1 MIQCIICG
9 DNKKFRKILM
19 LRKALTAL
27 SLTSAVLVSAVQ
39 ADEGMWQ
46 PHQLQEISGKLKQAG
61 LELDPTQMEN
71 LNQFPMNAI
80 ISLGGCTASFLSE
93 QGLVVTNHH
102 CAYGSIQYNSSEQ
115 DNLLEKGFVAKTLEE
130 ELPAAPGSRVYVT
143 ESLTNVTDKVTGSI
157 DKSLTGKAFFNE
169 IEKNEKA
176 LVTECETSQDYR
188 CEVYSFHG
196 GLEYFLIKQLAIR
209 DVRLVYA
216 PPSSIG
222 KFGGDTDNWMW
233 PRHTGDWAFYRAYV
247 NKDGKPADFS
257 EDNVPFEPDAF
268 LKVNAKGVDE
278 GDYVMVLGY
287 PGRTNRYRTA
297 DEVENQFTLIYPT
310 AKRYREEYI
319 DTIKSV
325 APAGSE
331 ARIKYE
337 STLAGL
343 ANYAKN
349 YGSMVESF
357 NKGDMLVRKQKE
369 LKELQAWINSSN
381 KRKKKYGKAVDELS
395 QLITQAQENQE
406 RDLIQAYIGR
416 TNMMVVAKRLYRLAH
431 EKSKPDAER
440 KQGYQQRDMKR
451 FTQSMKRVNRRYDAE
466 VDKAVLAHFIAQYS
480 QFPDSERNQAFDK
493 FFGLKGGFSSNK
505 LNKQLD
511 EMHSN
516 TKLDQESVR
525 LAWMD
530 KSVEEFKE
538 SSDPYIQFA
547 VSQYENDRKL
557 EQQEEQ
563 LYGKLAQARPAFMS
577 AMIAFKKSKGE
588 PVYADANSSLRITY
602 GNVKG
607 YSPQDGLTAT
617 PFTTLEGMLAKYVAG
632 DHEFDLFENI
642 RTAIATKDYGKYYR
656 TKVDSVPVNYLST
669 LDITGGNSGSPTLN
683 GKGEFVGLV
692 FDGVYESII
701 GDWDY
706 DTKLNRAI
714 HTSVPFMLWT
724 MEHIDGANNV
734 VEEMTIVE

>member
-1 MIQCIICG
+1 
-9 DNKKFRKILM
+9 M
-19 LRKALTAL
+19 LHRRLLKAL
-27 SLTSAVLVSAVQ
+27 SLASVVLASSVQ

-46 PHQLQEISGKLKQAG
+46 PHQLQEISGKLKKAG

-80 ISLGGCTASFLSE
+80 ISLGGCTASFLSD

-102 CAYGSIQYNSSEQ
+102 CAYGSIQYNSSEEE
-115 DNLLEKGFVAKTLEE
+115 NLLKQGFVAKSLDQ
-130 ELPAAPGSRVYVT
+130 ELQAAPGSRVYVT
-143 ESLTNVTDKVTGSI
+143 ESLTNVTDKITGTIPSST
-157 DKSLTGKAFFNE
+157 KGEAYFKA

-176 LVTECETSQDYR
+176 LVAACETSQDYR

-196 GLEYFLIKQLAIR
+196 GLEYFLIKQLSIR

-247 NKDGKPADFS
+247 NKDGKPADYS
-257 EDNVPFEPDAF
+257 KDNVPFKPKAF
-268 LKVNAKGVDE
+268 LKVNANGVE
-278 GDYVMVLGY
+278 NEDYVMVLGY
-287 PGRTNRYRTA
+287 PGRTNRYRIA
-297 DEVENQFTLIYPT
+297 QEVENQFNWVYPT

-319 DTIKSV
+319 DVIKET

-349 YGSMVESF
+349 YGSMIESF
-357 NKGDMLVRKQKE
+357 NKGDMLARKQKE
-369 LKELQAWINSSN
+369 LKDLQAWINSS
-381 KRKKKYGKAVDELS
+381 KARQEKYGKALTELNE
-395 QLITQAQENQE
+395 LVAQGQVNQE
-406 RDLIQAYIGR
+406 RDLILAYIGR
-416 TNMMVVAKRLYRLAH
+416 TNLIGVSKRLYRLAN
-431 EKSKPDAER
+431 ERQKPDAER
-440 KQGYQQRDMKR
+440 KQGYQDRDMNR
-451 FTQSMKRVNRRYDAE
+451 FKQGMKRVNRRYDAG
-466 VDKAVLAHFIAQYS
+466 VDKAVLNHFIAQYA
-480 QFPDSERNQAFDK
+480 QLPATERNATFDK
-493 FFGLKGGFSSNK
+493 FFGIDKTFDAKK
-505 LNKQLD
+505 LAA
-511 EMHSN
+511 
-516 TKLDQESVR
+516 KLDQMHKDTELDQEAVR

-530 KSVEEFKE
+530 KSVEDFKN
-538 SSDPYIQFA
+538 SNDPYIQFA

-557 EQQEEQ
+557 EKQDDE
-563 LYGKLAQARPAFMS
+563 LFGKLAQVRPAFMS
-577 AMIAFKKSKGE
+577 AMIAYKKSKGE

-632 DHEFDLFENI
+632 DDEFDLFENI
-642 RTAIATKDYGKYYR
+642 RTAIANKDYGNYR
-656 TKVDSVPVNYLST
+656 RESLNSVPVNYLST

-706 DTKLNRAI
+706 NPKLNRAI

-724 MEHIDGANNV
+724 MEKIDGAQNIV
-734 VEEMTIVE
+734 DEMTIVK

>member
-1 MIQCIICG
+1 
-9 DNKKFRKILM
+9 M
-19 LRKALTAL
+19 LYKNLIKAL
-27 SLTSAVLVSAVQ
+27 SLSSLVFAGTLQ

-46 PHQLQEISGKLKQAG
+46 PHQLQQISGKLKQAG

-71 LNQFPMNAI
+71 LDQFPMNAI

-102 CAYGSIQYNSSEQ
+102 CAYGSIQYNSSE
-115 DNLLEKGFVAKTLEE
+115 DKNLLKQGFVAKTKAE
-130 ELPAAPGSRVYVT
+130 ELQAAPGSRVYVT
-143 ESLTNVTDKVTGSI
+143 ESLTNVTEKITGSI
-157 DKSLTGKAFFNE
+157 ASSVQGEAYYNA

-176 LVTECETSQDYR
+176 LVAECETSQDYR

-196 GLEYFLIKQLAIR
+196 GLEYFLMKQLALR

-247 NKDGKPADFS
+247 NKDGKPADYS
-257 EDNVPFEPDAF
+257 KDNVPFKPKAF
-268 LKVNAKGVDE
+268 LNVNANGVE
-278 GDYVMVLGY
+278 ENDYVMVLGY
-287 PGRTNRYRTA
+287 PGRTNRYRIA
-297 DEVENQFTLIYPT
+297 DEVENVFTWVYPT
-310 AKRYREEYI
+310 SKRYREEYI
-319 DTIKSV
+319 DVIKTT

-357 NKGDMLVRKQKE
+357 NKGDMLTRKQQELTELQDWINASADRQKQYGKA
-369 LKELQAWINSSN
+369 LKELN
-381 KRKKKYGKAVDELS
+381 
-395 QLITQAQENQE
+395 QLVAETEKNQQ
-406 RDLIQAYIGR
+406 RDLIMSYIGR
-416 TNMMVVAKRLYRLAH
+416 TNLMSVSKRLYRLAN
-431 EKSKPDAER
+431 EKTKADSER

-451 FTQSMKRVNRRYDAE
+451 FTQGMKRVNRRYDAE
-466 VDKAVLAHFIAQYS
+466 VDKAVLAHFIAEYA
-480 QFPDSERNQAFDK
+480 QFPASERNPTFDAFFALTDGFDADK
-493 FFGLKGGFSSNK
+493 LAAK
-505 LNKQLD
+505 LD

-516 TKLDQESVR
+516 TALDDEATR
-525 LAWMD
+525 LAWME
-530 KSVEEFKE
+530 KSVDDFKA
-538 SSDPYIQFA
+538 SDDPYIQYA
-547 VSQYENDRKL
+547 VSQYDNDRKQ
-557 EQQEEQ
+557 EQQAEA
-563 LYGKLAQARPAFMS
+563 LYGQLAQARPAFMA

-632 DHEFDLFENI
+632 DSEFDLFENI
-642 RTAIATKDYGKYYR
+642 RTAIANKDYGKYYR
-656 TKVDSVPVNYLST
+656 EKVKSVPVNYLST

-724 MEHIDGANNV
+724 MEHIDGAGNIV
-734 VEEMTIVE
+734 DEMTIVE

>member
-1 MIQCIICG
+1 
-9 DNKKFRKILM
+9 M
-19 LRKALTAL
+19 LYKNLIKAL
-27 SLTSAVLVSAVQ
+27 SLSSLVFAGTLQ

-46 PHQLQEISGKLKQAG
+46 PHQLQQISGKLKQAG

-71 LNQFPMNAI
+71 LDQFPMNAI

-102 CAYGSIQYNSSEQ
+102 CAYGSIQYNSSE
-115 DNLLEKGFVAKTLEE
+115 DKNLLKQGFVAKTKAE
-130 ELPAAPGSRVYVT
+130 ELQAAPGSRVYVT
-143 ESLTNVTDKVTGSI
+143 ESLTNVTEKITGSI
-157 DKSLTGKAFFNE
+157 ASSVQGEAYYNA

-176 LVTECETSQDYR
+176 LVAECETSQDYR

-196 GLEYFLIKQLAIR
+196 GLEYFLMKQLALR

-247 NKDGKPADFS
+247 SKDGKPADYS
-257 EDNVPFEPDAF
+257 KDNVPFKPKAF
-268 LKVNAKGVDE
+268 LNVNANGVE
-278 GDYVMVLGY
+278 ENDYVMVLGY
-287 PGRTNRYRTA
+287 PGRTNRYRIA
-297 DEVENQFTLIYPT
+297 DEVENVFTWVYPT
-310 AKRYREEYI
+310 SKRYREEYI
-319 DTIKSV
+319 DVIKTT

-357 NKGDMLVRKQKE
+357 NKGDMLTRKQQELTELQDWINASADRQQQYGKA
-369 LKELQAWINSSN
+369 LKELN
-381 KRKKKYGKAVDELS
+381 
-395 QLITQAQENQE
+395 QLVAETEKNQQ
-406 RDLIQAYIGR
+406 RDLIMSYIGR
-416 TNMMVVAKRLYRLAH
+416 TNLMSVSKRLYRLAN
-431 EKSKPDAER
+431 EKTKADSER

-451 FTQSMKRVNRRYDAE
+451 FTQGMKRVNRRYDAE
-466 VDKAVLAHFIAQYS
+466 VDKAVLTHFIAEYA
-480 QFPDSERNQAFDK
+480 QFPASERNPTFDAFFALTDGFNADK
-493 FFGLKGGFSSNK
+493 LAAK
-505 LNKQLD
+505 LD

-516 TKLDQESVR
+516 TKLDDEATR
-525 LAWMD
+525 LAWME
-530 KSVEEFKE
+530 KSVDDFKA
-538 SSDPYIQFA
+538 SDDPYIQYA
-547 VSQYENDRKL
+547 VSQYDNDRKL
-557 EQQEEQ
+557 EQQAEA
-563 LYGKLAQARPAFMS
+563 LYGQLAQARPAFMA

-632 DHEFDLFENI
+632 DSEFDLFENI
-642 RTAIATKDYGKYYR
+642 RTAIANKDYGKYYR
-656 TKVDSVPVNYLST
+656 EKVKSVPVNYLST

-724 MEHIDGANNV
+724 MEHIDGAGNIV
-734 VEEMTIVE
+734 DEMTIVE

>member
-1 MIQCIICG
+1 MI
-9 DNKKFRKILM
+9 KILPV
-19 LRKALTAL
+19 LSVVYGGSAL
-27 SLTSAVLVSAVQ
+27 

-61 LELDPTQMEN
+61 LELDPSQMQN

-102 CAYGSIQYNSSEQ
+102 CAYGSIQYNSTEKS
-115 DNLLEKGFVAKTLEE
+115 NLLKQGFVAEDFTA

-143 ESLTNVTDKVTGSI
+143 ESLTNVTDKITGSI
-157 DKSLTGKAFFNE
+157 DKSVQGEAYYKA
-169 IEKNEKA
+169 IEAKQKA
-176 LVTECETSQDYR
+176 LVAQCETSQDYR

-196 GLEYFLIKQLAIR
+196 GMEYFLIKQLAIR

-257 EDNVPFEPDAF
+257 KDNVPFKAKAF
-268 LKVNAKGVDE
+268 LKVNANGVEQD
-278 GDYVMVLGY
+278 DYVMVLGY
-287 PGRTNRYRTA
+287 PGRTNRYRTVA
-297 DEVENQFTLIYPT
+297 EVENQFTWVYPT

-319 DTIKSV
+319 DIIKDS
-325 APAGSE
+325 APVGSE

-349 YGSMVESF
+349 YGSMLESY
-357 NKGDMLVRKQKE
+357 NKGDMLARKQKE
-369 LKELQAWINSSN
+369 LADLQAWINSSTE
-381 KRKKKYGKAVDELS
+381 RKQQYGKALQQLDKLVAQS
-395 QLITQAQENQE
+395 QQQQA
-406 RDLIQAYIGR
+406 RDLLLSYIGR
-416 TNMMVVAKRLYRLAH
+416 TNLMGVAKRLYRLAN
-431 EKSKPDAER
+431 EKTKPDAER
-440 KQGYQQRDMKR
+440 KPGYQARDMNR
-451 FTQSMKRVNRRYDAE
+451 FTQSMTGVNRRYDAT
-466 VDKAVLAHFIAQYS
+466 VDKAVLAHFIAEYAT
-480 QFPDSERNQAFDK
+480 FPKDQRNAAFDK
-493 FFGLKGGFSSNK
+493 YFGLTQTFNEEK
-505 LNKQLD
+505 LQKQLD
-511 EMHSN
+511 KMHSK
-516 TKLDQESVR
+516 TQLDEEAVR

-530 KSVEEFKE
+530 KSVAEFKK
-538 SSDPYIQFA
+538 SKDPYIQFA
-547 VSQYENDRKL
+547 VSQYESDMAQEQKL
-557 EQQEEQ
+557 EALTGQ
-563 LYGKLAQARPAFMS
+563 LAQARPAYMQ
-577 AMIAFKKSKGE
+577 AMIAFKQSKGE

-607 YSPQDGLTAT
+607 YSPQDGLVAK
-617 PFTTLEGMLAKYVAG
+617 PFTTLEGMLAKYKPG
-632 DHEFDLFENI
+632 DGEFDLFENI
-642 RTAIATKDYGKYYR
+642 RTAIANKQYGKYYR
-656 TKVDSVPVNYLST
+656 QNLDSVPVNYLST

-683 GKGEFVGLV
+683 SKGEFVGLV

-706 DTKLNRAI
+706 NPELNRAI

-724 MEHIDGANNV
+724 MENIDGANNIV
-734 VEEMTIVE
+734 DELTIVE

>member
-1 MIQCIICG
+1 MDLHSG
-9 DNKKFRKILM
+9 KFTMLNKRLI
-19 LRKALTAL
+19 KALSVT
-27 SLTSAVLVSAVQ
+27 SLLFAGAVQ

-46 PHQLQEISGKLKQAG
+46 PHQLQEISGKLKKAG
-61 LELDPTQMEN
+61 LDLDPTQMEN

-80 ISLGGCTASFLSE
+80 ISLGGCTASFLSDE
-93 QGLVVTNHH
+93 GLVVTNHH
-102 CAYGSIQYNSSEQ
+102 CAYGSIQYNSTEK
-115 DNLLEKGFVAKTLEE
+115 DNLLEQGFVAKTKAD
-130 ELPAAPGSRVYVT
+130 ELQAAPGSRVYVT
-143 ESLTNVTDKVTGSI
+143 ESLTNVTDKITGSI
-157 DKSLTGKAFFNE
+157 PSNVEGQAYFSA

-176 LVTECETSQDYR
+176 LVAACETSQDYR

-216 PPSSIG
+216 PPNSIG

-247 NKDGKPADFS
+247 NKDGQPADYS
-257 EDNVPFEPDAF
+257 KDNVPFKPKAF
-268 LKVNAKGVDE
+268 LKVNASGVE
-278 GDYVMVLGY
+278 ENDYVMVLGY
-287 PGRTNRYRTA
+287 PGRTNRYRIVQ
-297 DEVENQFTLIYPT
+297 EVENQFNWVYPT

-319 DTIKSV
+319 DVIKTT

-349 YGSMVESF
+349 YGSMIESF
-357 NKGDMLVRKQKE
+357 HKGNMLERKQAE
-369 LKELQAWINSSN
+369 LKDLQAWINASK
-381 KRKKKYGKAVDELS
+381 KRKKKYGKALTELNE
-395 QLITQAQENQE
+395 LIAQSQENQQ
-406 RDLIQAYIGR
+406 RDLILAYIGR
-416 TNMMVVAKRLYRLAH
+416 TSMMGVSKRLLRLAH
-431 EKSKPDAER
+431 EKAKPDAER
-440 KQGYQQRDMKR
+440 KQGYQERDMNR
-451 FTQSMKRVNRRYDAE
+451 FTQGMKRVNRRYDAE
-466 VDKAVLAHFIAQYS
+466 VDKAVLNHFLVQYA
-480 QFPDSERNQAFDK
+480 QFPKSERNETFDK
-493 FFGLKGGFSSNK
+493 FFGLDKAFDAKALAAK
-505 LNKQLD
+505 LDMMHSKTSLD
-511 EMHSN
+511 E
-516 TKLDQESVR
+516 EAVR

-530 KSVEEFKE
+530 KSVEEFKQ
-538 SSDPYIQFA
+538 SDDPYIQFA
-547 VSQYENDRKL
+547 VSQYENDRKR
-557 EQQEEQ
+557 EKAAEE
-563 LYGKLAQARPAFMS
+563 LAGKLAQARPQFMA
-577 AMIAFKKSKGE
+577 AMIAYKKSKGE

-632 DHEFDLFENI
+632 DDEFDLFENI
-642 RTAIATKDYGKYYR
+642 RTAIANKDYGKYKR
-656 TKVDSVPVNYLST
+656 ESLGSVPVNYLST

-683 GKGEFVGLV
+683 SKGEFVGLV

-724 MEHIDGANNV
+724 MENIDGAQNIV
-734 VEEMTIVE
+734 DEMTIVK

>member
-1 MIQCIICG
+1 M
-9 DNKKFRKILM
+9 L
-19 LRKALTAL
+19 LRKALKAL
-27 SLTSAVLVSAVQ
+27 SLTSLVLAGAAQ

-46 PHQLQEISGKLKQAG
+46 PHQLQEISGKLKKAG
-61 LELDPTQMEN
+61 LKLDPSDMAN
-71 LNQFPMNAI
+71 LEQFPMNAI
-80 ISLGGCTASFLSE
+80 ISLGGCTASFLSD
-93 QGLVVTNHH
+93 QGLAVTNHH
-102 CAYGSIQYNSSEQ
+102 CAYGSIQYNSSE
-115 DNLLEKGFVAKTLEE
+115 DNNLLKKGFVAKDMSK
-130 ELPAAPGSRVYVT
+130 ELPAAPGSRIYVT
-143 ESLTNVTDKVTGSI
+143 ESLTNGTDKITGSI
-157 DKSLTGKAFFNE
+157 SKSVKGEAYFKQ

-176 LVTECETSQDYR
+176 LVAECETSQDYR

-247 NKDGKPADFS
+247 NKDGKPADYS
-257 EDNVPFEPDAF
+257 EDNVPFKPDAF
-268 LKVNAKGVDE
+268 LKVNANGVDD

-297 DEVENQFTLIYPT
+297 AEVENQFTWVYPT

-319 DTIKSV
+319 DTIKTI

-337 STLAGL
+337 STLASL

-349 YGSMVESF
+349 YGSMIESF
-357 NKGDMLVRKQKE
+357 NKGDMLTRKQKE

-381 KRKKKYGKAVDELS
+381 KRKKKYGKALTELNG
-395 QLITQAQENQE
+395 LIAEAQVQQE
-406 RDLIQAYIGR
+406 RDLILAYIGR
-416 TNMMVVAKRLYRLAH
+416 TNMMGVSKRLLRLAH
-431 EKSKPDAER
+431 EKAKPDAER
-440 KQGYQQRDMKR
+440 KQGYQERDMNR
-451 FTQSMKRVNRRYDAE
+451 FTQGMKRVNRRYDAE
-466 VDKAVLAHFIAQYS
+466 VDKAVLAHFIAQYA
-480 QFPDSERNQAFDK
+480 QFPDSERNEAFDK
-493 FFGLKGGFSSNK
+493 FFGLDKGFNAAK
-505 LNKQLD
+505 LQKQLD
-511 EMHSN
+511 KMHSE
-516 TKLDQESVR
+516 TKLDEEAIR
-525 LAWMD
+525 LAWMG
-530 KSVEEFKE
+530 KSVAEFKK
-538 SSDPYIQFA
+538 SKDPYIQFA
-547 VSQYENDRKL
+547 VALYENDRK
-557 EQQEEQ
+557 EEKVAQE
-563 LYGKLAQARPAFMS
+563 LSGKLAQARPAYME

-607 YSPQDGLTAT
+607 YSPQDGLVAT

-642 RTAIATKDYGKYYR
+642 RTAIETKDYGKYYR
-656 TKVDSVPVNYLST
+656 KKVDSVPVNYLST

-683 GKGEFVGLV
+683 GNGEFVGLV

-724 MEHIDGANNV
+724 MEHVDGANNI
-734 VEEMTIVE
+734 VEEMTIVD

>member
-1 MIQCIICG
+1 MIS
-9 DNKKFRKILM
+9 K
-19 LRKALTAL
+19 KALTAL
-27 SLTSAVLVSAVQ
+27 TLTAAVASSSVV

-46 PHQLQEISGKLKQAG
+46 PHQLQEISDKLKKAG
-61 LELDPTQMEN
+61 LELEPSQMAN
-71 LNQFPMNAI
+71 LSQFPMNAI

-102 CAYGSIQYNSSEQ
+102 CAYGSIQYNSSE
-115 DNLLEKGFVAKTLEE
+115 DNNLLKQGFVAKTKAD

-157 DKSLTGKAFFNE
+157 DSSVTGKAYYDA

-176 LVTECETSQDYR
+176 LVAECETSQDYR
-188 CEVYSFHG
+188 CDVYSFHG
-196 GLEYFLIKQLAIR
+196 GAEYFLIKQLALR

-247 NKDGKPADFS
+247 NKDGQPADYS
-257 EDNVPFEPDAF
+257 EDNVPFEPEAF
-268 LKVNAKGVDE
+268 LKVNANGVE
-278 GDYVMVLGY
+278 ENDYVMVLGY
-287 PGRTNRYRTA
+287 PGRTNRYRVA
-297 DEVENQFTLIYPT
+297 SEVENQFTWVYPT
-310 AKRYREEYI
+310 AKRYREEFI
-319 DTIKSV
+319 DIIKEA
-325 APAGSE
+325 APTGSD

-357 NKGDMLVRKQKE
+357 NKGDMLERKQQE
-369 LKELQAWINSSN
+369 LKELQAWINASAE
-381 KRKKKYGKAVDELS
+381 RKQKYSKAVDELNVLVAQS
-395 QLITQAQENQE
+395 QENQE
-406 RDLIQAYIGR
+406 RELILSYIGR
-416 TNMMVVAKRLYRLAH
+416 TTMMSVAKRLYRLAN
-431 EKSKPDAER
+431 EKAKPDAER
-440 KQGYQQRDMKR
+440 KQGYQDRDMNR
-451 FTQSMKRVNRRYDAE
+451 FTQAMKRVNRRYDANVE
-466 VDKAVLAHFIAQYS
+466 KAVLTHFIAEYANFPAS
-480 QFPDSERNQAFDK
+480 QRNATFDT
-493 FFGLKGGFSSNK
+493 FFGIDKGFDASK
-505 LNKQLD
+505 LAKQLD
-511 EMHSN
+511 DMHAN
-516 TKLDQESVR
+516 TQLDQEAVR

-530 KSVEEFKE
+530 KSVEEFKN
-538 SSDPYIQFA
+538 SNDPYIQFA

-557 EQQEEQ
+557 EQQAEE
-563 LYGKLAQARPAFMS
+563 LAGKLAQARPAFMQ

-607 YSPQDGLTAT
+607 YSPQDGLVAT
-617 PFTTLEGMLAKYVAG
+617 PFTTLEGMLAKYIAG
-632 DHEFDLFENI
+632 DSEFDLFENI
-642 RTAIATKDYGKYYR
+642 RSAIASKDYGNYAR
-656 TKVDSVPVNYLST
+656 PSLGSVPVNYLST

-706 DTKLNRAI
+706 DPKLNRAI

-724 MEHIDGANNV
+724 MEHIDGAQNIV
-734 VEEMTIVE
+734 DEMTIVK

>member
-1 MIQCIICG
+1 
-9 DNKKFRKILM
+9 M
-19 LRKALTAL
+19 LKAL
-27 SLTSAVLVSAVQ
+27 SLTSLLFAGAAS

-46 PHQLQEISGKLKQAG
+46 PHQLQEISDKLKKAG

-102 CAYGSIQYNSSEQ
+102 CAYGSIQYNSSE
-115 DNLLEKGFVAKTLEE
+115 DNNLLEKGFVAKDFSK
-130 ELPAAPGSRVYVT
+130 ELPASPGSRVYVT
-143 ESLTNVTDKVTGSI
+143 ESLTNVTDKITGSI
-157 DKSLTGKAFFNE
+157 AKSVKGQAYFE
-169 IEKNEKA
+169 AIEKNEKA
-176 LVTECETSQDYR
+176 LVAECETSQDYR

-257 EDNVPFEPDAF
+257 EDNVPFKPDAF
-268 LKVNAKGVDE
+268 LKVNASGVEDS
-278 GDYVMVLGY
+278 DYVMVLGY
-287 PGRTNRYRTA
+287 PGRTNRYRNA
-297 DEVENQFTLIYPT
+297 EEVENQFTWVYPT

-319 DTIKSV
+319 NIIKEV

-337 STLAGL
+337 STLASL

-349 YGSMVESF
+349 YGSMIESF
-357 NKGDMLVRKQKE
+357 NKGDMLARKQKE
-369 LKELQAWINSSN
+369 LKDLQAWINSSR
-381 KRKKKYGKAVDELS
+381 KLKKKYGKALKELDMLIAQS
-395 QLITQAQENQE
+395 QDGQE
-406 RDLIQAYIGR
+406 RDLILAYIGR
-416 TNMMVVAKRLYRLAH
+416 TSMMGVAKSLLRLAH
-431 EKSKPDAER
+431 ENEKPNAER
-440 KQGYQQRDMKR
+440 KQGYQERDMNR
-451 FTQSMKRVNRRYDAE
+451 YTQSMKRVNRRYDAE
-466 VDKAVLAHFIAQYS
+466 VDKAILAHFIAQYAK
-480 QFPDSERNQAFDK
+480 FPAEQRNATFDK
-493 FFGLKGGFSSNK
+493 FFGLDKGFDAKK
-505 LNKQLD
+505 LQKQLENMHKDTRLD
-511 EMHSN
+511 EEEMR
-516 TKLDQESVR
+516 LD
-525 LAWMD
+525 WMN
-530 KSVEEFKE
+530 KSVEEFKK
-538 SSDPYIQFA
+538 SNDPYIQFA
-547 VSQYENDRKL
+547 VSQYENDKKQRMAD
-557 EQQEEQ
+557 EE
-563 LYGKLAQARPAFMS
+563 LAGKLAQARPAFME

-642 RTAIATKDYGKYYR
+642 RTAIANKDYGKYYR

-683 GKGEFVGLV
+683 SKGEFVGLV

-706 DTKLNRAI
+706 DPKLNRAI

-724 MEHIDGANNV
+724 MEHIDGAQNIV
-734 VEEMTIVE
+734 DEMTIVD

>member
-1 MIQCIICG
+1 
-9 DNKKFRKILM
+9 M
-19 LRKALTAL
+19 LYKQLFKAL
-27 SLTSAVLVSAVQ
+27 SLTSLLLAGSVI

-46 PHQLQEISGKLKQAG
+46 PHQLQEISDKLKTAG

-71 LNQFPMNAI
+71 LDQFPMNAI

-102 CAYGSIQYNSSEQ
+102 CAYGSIQYNSSEK
-115 DNLLEKGFVAKTLEE
+115 DNLLKQGFVAKTKAD
-130 ELPAAPGSRVYVT
+130 ELQAAPGSRVYVT
-143 ESLTNVTDKVTGSI
+143 ESLTNVTDKVTGTIAS
-157 DKSLTGKAFFNE
+157 SVTGEAYFKA
-169 IEKNEKA
+169 IEKNEKS
-176 LVTECETSQDYR
+176 LVAACETSQDYR

-247 NKDGKPADFS
+247 NKDGQPADYS
-257 EDNVPFEPDAF
+257 KDNVPFKPKAF
-268 LKVNAKGVDE
+268 LKVNANGVE
-278 GDYVMVLGY
+278 ENDYVMVLGY
-287 PGRTNRYRTA
+287 PGRTNRYRIA
-297 DEVENQFTLIYPT
+297 QEVENQFNWVYPT

-319 DTIKSV
+319 DVIKST
-325 APAGSE
+325 AEAGSE

-349 YGSMVESF
+349 YGSMIESF
-357 NKGDMLVRKQKE
+357 NKGDMLARKQKE
-369 LKELQAWINSSN
+369 LKELQAWINSSE
-381 KRKKKYGKAVDELS
+381 KRKSQYGKTLTKLNMLINES
-395 QLITQAQENQE
+395 QTNQT
-406 RDLIQAYIGR
+406 RDLILAYIGR
-416 TNMMVVAKRLYRLAH
+416 TNLIGVSKRLYRLAN
-431 EKSKPDAER
+431 EKTKPSAER
-440 KQGYQQRDMKR
+440 KQGYQERDMNR
-451 FTQSMKRVNRRYDAE
+451 FTQGMKRVNRRYEAT
-466 VDKAVLAHFIAQYS
+466 VDKAVLKHFIAQYA
-480 QFPDSERNQAFDK
+480 QFPVSERNATFDR
-493 FFGLKGGFSSNK
+493 FFGLDKSFDANK
-505 LNKQLD
+505 LAAKLDKMHNDTQLD
-511 EMHSN
+511 E
-516 TKLDQESVR
+516 EAVR

-530 KSVEEFKE
+530 KSVEEFKN
-538 SSDPYIQFA
+538 SNDPYIQFA

-557 EQQEEQ
+557 EKEAEE
-563 LYGKLAQARPAFMS
+563 LSGKLAQVRPQFMT
-577 AMIAFKKSKGE
+577 AMIAYKKSKGE

-602 GNVKG
+602 GNVEG

-617 PFTTLEGMLAKYVAG
+617 PFTTLKGMLAKYVAD

-642 RTAIATKDYGKYYR
+642 RSAISNKDYGKYKR
-656 TKVDSVPVNYLST
+656 ESLGSVPVNYLST

-706 DTKLNRAI
+706 DTEYKRAI

-724 MEHIDGANNV
+724 MEHIDGAKNIVDEMTV
-734 VEEMTIVE
+734 VE

>member
-1 MIQCIICG
+1 MLL
-9 DNKKFRKILM
+9 KKTLK
-19 LRKALTAL
+19 AL
-27 SLTSAVLVSAVQ
+27 SLTSLVLAGAAQ

-71 LNQFPMNAI
+71 LSQFPMNAI
-80 ISLGGCTASFLSE
+80 ISLGGCTASFLSN

-102 CAYGSIQYNSSEQ
+102 CAYGSIQYNSTEQ
-115 DNLLEKGFVAKTLEE
+115 KNLLKQGFVAKDLSQ

-143 ESLTNVTDKVTGSI
+143 ESLTKVTDKITGSI
-157 DKSLTGKAFFNE
+157 DKSVTGEAFYKA
-169 IEKNEKA
+169 IENNEKA
-176 LVTECETSQDYR
+176 LVAECETSQDYR

-233 PRHTGDWAFYRAYV
+233 PRHTGDWSFYRAYV
-247 NKDGKPADFS
+247 NKDGKPADYS
-257 EDNVPFEPDAF
+257 KDNVPFTPDAF

-297 DEVENQFTLIYPT
+297 DEVENQFTWVYPT
-310 AKRYREEYI
+310 AKQYREQYI

-337 STLAGL
+337 STLASL

-349 YGSMVESF
+349 YGSMVESYH
-357 NKGDMLVRKQKE
+357 KGDMLARKQQE
-369 LKELQAWINSSN
+369 LKELQAWINSSK
-381 KRKKKYGKAVDELS
+381 KRKQKYGKALAELS
-395 QLITQAQENQE
+395 QLVAKSQQGQE
-406 RDLIQAYIGR
+406 RDLILSYIGR

-431 EKSKPDAER
+431 EKAKPDAER
-440 KQGYQQRDMKR
+440 QQGYQERDMNR
-451 FTQSMKRVNRRYDAE
+451 FTQSMKRVNRRYDAA
-466 VDKAVLAHFIAQYS
+466 VDKAVLANFIAQYAE
-480 QFPDSERNQAFDK
+480 FPEQSRNKTFDK
-493 FFGLKGGFSSNK
+493 FFALTGKFDAAK
-505 LNKQLD
+505 LNAQLD
-511 EMHSN
+511 MMHSK
-516 TKLDQESVR
+516 TELDQEQVR

-530 KSVEEFKE
+530 KSVAEFKN

-547 VSQYENDRKL
+547 VSQYDNDRKL
-557 EQQEEQ
+557 ERESKD
-563 LYGKLAQARPAFMS
+563 LGGKLAQARPAFMA

-607 YSPQDGLTAT
+607 YSPQDGLVAQ

-632 DHEFDLFENI
+632 DHEFDLFANI
-642 RTAIATKDYGKYYR
+642 RTAIANKDYGKYYR
-656 TKVDSVPVNYLST
+656 NKVDSVPVNYLST

-724 MEHIDGANNV
+724 MEHVDGAQNIV
-734 VEEMTIVE
+734 DEMTIVD

>member
-1 MIQCIICG
+1 MLN
-9 DNKKFRKILM
+9 NKLF
-19 LRKALTAL
+19 KAV
-27 SLTSAVLVSAVQ
+27 SLTSLLFAGAVQ

-46 PHQLQEISGKLKQAG
+46 PHQLQEISTKLKSAG
-61 LELDPTQMEN
+61 LELDPSQMEN

-80 ISLGGCTASFLSE
+80 ISLGGCTASFLSN

-102 CAYGSIQYNSSEQ
+102 CAYGSIQYNSTEQ
-115 DNLLEKGFVAKTLEE
+115 NNLLEQGFVAKTKAD
-130 ELPAAPGSRVYVT
+130 ELQAAPGSRVYVT
-143 ESLTNVTDKVTGSI
+143 ESLTNVTDKITGAISSSVKGQ
-157 DKSLTGKAFFNE
+157 DYFKA

-176 LVTECETSQDYR
+176 LVAECESSQDYR

-196 GLEYFLIKQLAIR
+196 GLEYFLIKQLALR

-247 NKDGKPADFS
+247 NKDGKPADYS
-257 EDNVPFEPDAF
+257 EDNVPFEPKAF
-268 LKVNAKGVDE
+268 LKVNASGVE
-278 GDYVMVLGY
+278 ENDYVMVLGY
-287 PGRTNRYRTA
+287 PGRTNRYRIA
-297 DEVENQFTLIYPT
+297 QEVENQFTWAYPT

-319 DTIKSV
+319 DVIKTT

-349 YGSMVESF
+349 YGSMIESF
-357 NKGDMLVRKQKE
+357 NKGDMLERKQQE
-369 LKELQAWINSSN
+369 LKGLQAWINSSN
-381 KRKKKYGKAVDELS
+381 KRKQKYGRALVKLNELVAQS
-395 QLITQAQENQE
+395 QEHQQ
-406 RDLIQAYIGR
+406 RDMILAYIGR
-416 TNMMVVAKRLYRLAH
+416 TSMMGVSKRLYRLAH
-431 EKSKPDAER
+431 EKTKPDAER
-440 KQGYQQRDMKR
+440 KQGYQERDMNR
-451 FTQSMKRVNRRYDAE
+451 FTQGMKRVNRRYDAQ
-466 VDKAVLAHFIAQYS
+466 VDKAVLMHFLAQYA
-480 QFPDSERNQAFDK
+480 QFPASERNTTFDQ
-493 FFGLKGGFSSNK
+493 FFGLDKGFDADK
-505 LNKQLD
+505 LAAKLDMMHEKTSLD
-511 EMHSN
+511 E
-516 TKLDQESVR
+516 EAVR

-530 KSVEEFKE
+530 KSVEDFRK
-538 SSDPYIQFA
+538 SDDPYIQFA
-547 VSQYENDRKL
+547 VSQYDNDRKL
-557 EQQEEQ
+557 EEQ
-563 LYGKLAQARPAFMS
+563 AEALAGQLAQARPAFMA
-577 AMIAFKKSKGE
+577 AMIAYKKSKGE

-632 DHEFDLFENI
+632 DEEFDLFDNI
-642 RTAIATKDYGKYYR
+642 RSAIANKDYGKYKR
-656 TKVDSVPVNYLST
+656 ESLGSVPVNYLST

-683 GKGEFVGLV
+683 SKGEFVGLV

-724 MEHIDGANNV
+724 MEKIDGAQNIV
-734 VEEMTIVE
+734 DEMTIVE

>member
-1 MIQCIICG
+1 MIL
-9 DNKKFRKILM
+9 KKLV
-19 LRKALTAL
+19 KAA
-27 SLTSAVLVSAVQ
+27 SLTSLLLMGAAQ

-46 PHQLQEISGKLKQAG
+46 PHQLQEISGKLKKAG

-80 ISLGGCTASFLSE
+80 ISLGGCTASFLSD

-102 CAYGSIQYNSSEQ
+102 CAYGSIQYNSTEKE
-115 DNLLEKGFVAKTLEE
+115 NLLKQGFVAKSLSE
-130 ELPAAPGSRVYVT
+130 ELQAAPGSRVYVT
-143 ESLTNVTDKVTGSI
+143 ESLTNVTDKVTGTIPSSV
-157 DKSLTGKAFFNE
+157 KGKAYFNA

-176 LVTECETSQDYR
+176 LVAACETSQDYR

-247 NKDGKPADFS
+247 NQDGKPADYS
-257 EDNVPFEPDAF
+257 KDNVPFKPKAF
-268 LKVNAKGVDE
+268 LKVNANGVE
-278 GDYVMVLGY
+278 ENDYVMVLGY
-287 PGRTNRYRTA
+287 PGRTNRYRIA
-297 DEVENQFTLIYPT
+297 DEVENQFTWVYPT

-319 DTIKSV
+319 DVIKTT

-349 YGSMVESF
+349 YGSMVESY
-357 NKGDMLVRKQKE
+357 NKGDMLARKQKE
-369 LKELQAWINSSN
+369 LKELQAWINSSK
-381 KRKKKYGKAVDELS
+381 KRKKKYGKALTELNELIAKS
-395 QLITQAQENQE
+395 QKNQE
-406 RDLIQAYIGR
+406 RDLILAYIGR
-416 TNMMVVAKRLYRLAH
+416 TSLMGVSKRLFRLAN
-431 EKSKPDAER
+431 EKAKPDAER
-440 KQGYQQRDMKR
+440 KQGYQDRDMNR
-451 FTQSMKRVNRRYDAE
+451 FTQGMKRVNRRYDAT
-466 VDKAVLAHFIAQYS
+466 VDKAILMHFIKQYA
-480 QFPDSERNQAFDK
+480 QFPATERNVTFDK
-493 FFGLKGGFSSNK
+493 FFGIDKGFNEAQLAAK
-505 LNKQLD
+505 LDK
-511 EMHSN
+511 MHSE
-516 TKLDQESVR
+516 TELDQEAVR
-525 LAWMD
+525 LAWMN
-530 KSVEEFKE
+530 KSVDEFKN
-538 SSDPYIQFA
+538 SNDPYIQFA
-547 VSQYENDRKL
+547 VSQYENDRK
-557 EQQEEQ
+557 QEEKDEA
-563 LYGKLAQARPAFMS
+563 LAGKLAQARPQFMA
-577 AMIAFKKSKGE
+577 AMIAYKKSKGE

-642 RTAIATKDYGKYYR
+642 RTAIANKDYGKYKR
-656 TKVDSVPVNYLST
+656 ESLGSVPVNYLST

-724 MEHIDGANNV
+724 MEHIDGAKNIV
-734 VEEMTIVE
+734 DEMTIIH

>member
-1 MIQCIICG
+1 
-9 DNKKFRKILM
+9 M
-19 LRKALTAL
+19 LTKRMLKAL
-27 SLTSAVLVSAVQ
+27 SLTSLVMVGAAQ

-46 PHQLQEISGKLKQAG
+46 PHQLQEISGKLKKAG
-61 LELDPTQMEN
+61 LALDPTKMEN
-71 LNQFPMNAI
+71 LDQFPMNAI

-102 CAYGSIQYNSSEQ
+102 CAYGSIQYNSTEQ
-115 DNLLEKGFVAKTLEE
+115 NNLLKNGFVAKTKAE
-130 ELPAAPGSRVYVT
+130 ELQAAPGSRVYVT
-143 ESLTNVTDKVTGSI
+143 ESLTNVTDKITGSI
-157 DKSLTGKAFFNE
+157 PASVEGKAYFDA
-169 IEKNEKA
+169 IEKNEKS
-176 LVTECETSQDYR
+176 LVAECETSQDYR

-196 GLEYFLIKQLAIR
+196 GLEYFLIKQLALR

-233 PRHTGDWAFYRAYV
+233 PRHTGDWAFYRAYADK
-247 NKDGKPADFS
+247 NGKPADYS
-257 EDNVPFEPDAF
+257 KDNVPFKPKAF
-268 LKVNAKGVDE
+268 LKVNAQGVEDN
-278 GDYVMVLGY
+278 DYVMVLGY
-287 PGRTNRYRTA
+287 PGRTNRYRIA
-297 DEVENQFTLIYPT
+297 EEVENQFNWVYPT

-319 DTIKSV
+319 DVIKTT

-349 YGSMVESF
+349 YGSMIESF
-357 NKGDMLVRKQKE
+357 NKGDMLARKQKE
-369 LKELQAWINSSN
+369 LAELQAWINSS
-381 KRKKKYGKAVDELS
+381 KSRKKQYGEALTELNA
-395 QLITQAQENQE
+395 LIAQSQENQQ
-406 RDLIQAYIGR
+406 RDLILAYIGR
-416 TNMMVVAKRLYRLAH
+416 TNMMGVAKRLYRLAN
-431 EKSKPDAER
+431 ENAKPDSER
-440 KQGYQQRDMKR
+440 KQGYQSRDMNR
-451 FTQSMKRVNRRYDAE
+451 FTQGMKRVNRRYDAN
-466 VDKAVLAHFIAQYS
+466 VDKAVLMHFLAEYA
-480 QFPDSERNQAFDK
+480 QFPASERNATFDK
-493 FFGLKGGFSSNK
+493 FFGLENGFNAKILSAK
-505 LNKQLD
+505 LDMMHEKTQLD
-511 EMHSN
+511 EEAM
-516 TKLDQESVR
+516 R
-525 LAWMD
+525 LAWME
-530 KSVEEFKE
+530 KSVEDFKN
-538 SSDPYIQFA
+538 SDDPYIKFA
-547 VSQYENDRKL
+547 VSQYENDQKL
-557 EQQEEQ
+557 EKEAQE
-563 LYGKLAQARPAFMS
+563 LGGKLAQARPAFMA

-632 DHEFDLFENI
+632 DEEFDLFDNI
-642 RTAIATKDYGKYYR
+642 RKAISEKNYGKYYR
-656 TKVDSVPVNYLST
+656 EKVNSVPVNYLST

-724 MEHIDGANNV
+724 MEYIDGAQNV
-734 VEEMTIVE
+734 VDEMTIVE